1 MGKWDYYNY
10 TPTAPREV
18 KGGIKSQSKRGAM
31 SKNWWAKRW
40 NQVLE
45 SFNIGARL
53 SRGRA
58 YARKGQVA
66 SIDIKKGE
74 VTSNVQGTR
83 AKPYEIEIK
92 MKVLTTVEWQNVIDV
107 LCSEAIFTAKLLAGE
122 MPQDIEEVFA
132 KAGVSLFPEKE
143 NDLETDC
150 SCPDWSNPC
159 KHIAAVYYILGQ
171 EFDRDPFLIFK
182 LRGLERDELLAQ
194 LMEKSG
200 VSCEEGVQPQSQSKQ
215 GEMGEQMEFEPQ
227 ELSAE
232 PYKFWRGADL
242 PADFLAD
249 TEVPKARAALLKQLG
264 NFPFWRGQ
272 DEIIE
277 VLEPVYFKVS
287 SYGMKL
293 VVGTFE
299 NDENEDE

>member
-10 TPTAPREV
+10 TPASPREV

-74 VTSNVQGTR
+74 VTSKVQGTR
-83 AKPYEIEIK
+83 AKPYKIEIK
-92 MKVLTTVEWQNVIDV
+92 MKVLTTAEWQKVIDV
-107 LCSEAIFTAKLLAGE
+107 LCSEAIFVAKLLAGE

-132 KAGVSLFPEKE
+132 KAGVSLFPERE

-182 LRGLERDELLAQ
+182 LRGLEREELLAE
-194 LMEKSG
+194 LTGRSG
-200 VSCEEGVQPQSQSKQ
+200 ATCEERVQAQTQS
-215 GEMGEQMEFEPQ
+215 EQEKLEEQPEFKPE
-227 ELSAE
+227 ELSAA
-232 PYKFWRGADL
+232 PDKFWRGAEL
-242 PADFLAD
+242 PHDFLGD
-249 TEVPKARAALLKQLG
+249 TEVPKARAVLLKQLG
-264 NFPFWRGQ
+264 DFPFWRGQ
-272 DEIIE
+272 DDLTE
-277 VLEPVYFKVS
+277 VLEPVYFKAS
-287 SYGMKL
+287 SYGMKF
-293 VVGTFE
+293 VAGIFE
-299 NDENEDE
+299 NDEKEDE